1 MAASPFRPASELLV
15 QYARYHRDKRN
26 IVSHFIGIPLIVLGL
41 GVLLARLPLGP
52 VNAAWLVWAVTALWY
67 LSRGLPALGLAT
79 VALNALLMALAQP
92 LATGSMAAWLG
103 WGLGLFA
110 LGWLIQFVGHY
121 WEGRKPAFVDD
132 LVGLLIGPLFVTAEI
147 GFNLGLRLEVKA
159 EVEKSVG
166 PTRLRTIGSTG
177 SPTLSK

>member
-41 GVLLARLPLGP
+41 GVLLARLQLGP
-52 VNAAWLVWAVTALWY
+52 LNAAWLVWAVTALWY

-132 LVGLLIGPLFVTAEI
+132 LVGLLVGPMFIVAEWMMAAGWARELAAEI
-147 GFNLGLRLEVKA
+147 ERRA
-159 EVEKSVG
+159 G
-166 PTRLRTIGSTG
+166 PTRARDAALPAAR
-177 SPTLSK
+177 